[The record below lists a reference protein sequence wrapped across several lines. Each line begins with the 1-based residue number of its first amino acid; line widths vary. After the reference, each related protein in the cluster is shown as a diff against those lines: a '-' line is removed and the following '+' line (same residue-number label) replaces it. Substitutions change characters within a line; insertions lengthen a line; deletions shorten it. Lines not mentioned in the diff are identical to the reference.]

1 MSIWDLQTGKIIFTL
16 EEHGFFTKALQMSM
30 DGINIMY
37 GGDDGVMRIWNLAA
51 VLKKRE
57 LIYEEN
63 VKYEIVLKKQKH
75 FYSL

>member
-1 MSIWDLQTGKIIFTL
+1 
-16 EEHGFFTKALQMSM
+16 MSM